1 MTVIKIMLSP
11 QLLQQLGEDIVIQ
24 IDESNLQ
31 ATDERQVSLFCYMAA
46 TIRHLKESGHVRTSE
61 TYACA
66 LRSIQRYLKGKDI
79 GLSLLTDQVTT
90 GYESFLKGTHVS
102 LNTISFYM
110 RILRAVYN
118 RAVKEGIMPDQKP
131 FDPVYTGIAKT
142 VKRAISLS
150 MIRQVKDA
158 TGLTRA
164 QCFARDMFLFSF
176 YTRGMSFVDMALLR
190 KDNLKDG
197 FLVYQRK
204 KTGQTLRVR
213 WKGCIQEI
221 VDRNP
226 SLDGIHLLP
235 IIDKGKKDERKQY
248 QRRQYAVHNALR
260 IVAQQLGLSCRL
272 TMYVARHSW
281 ASIAKELHVPLSVIS
296 DSMGHTSERTTQ
308 IYLNS
313 IDASQIDDANDM
325 ILERILQ

>member
-1 MTVIKIMLSP
+1 MTVIKIELSP
-11 QLLQQLGEDIVIQ
+11 KLLAQLGEDIVIQ

-31 ATDERQVSLFCYMAA
+31 ATAGGQASLFCYMEA
-46 TIRHLKESGHVRTSE
+46 IIQQLKESGHIRTSE
-61 TYACA
+61 TYTCA
-66 LRSIQRYLKGKDI
+66 LRSIRRYLKNKDI
-79 GLSLLTDQVTT
+79 DLGLLTSQVTM
-90 GYESFLKGTHVS
+90 GYESYLKGTHVS

-118 RAVKEGIMPDQKP
+118 RAVKEGIIPDQKP

-150 MIRQVKDA
+150 MIRQIKDA
-158 TGLTRA
+158 SGLTRA

-176 YTRGMSFVDMALLR
+176 YTRGMSFVDMAGL
-190 KDNLKDG
+190 KKINLKDDV
-197 FLVYQRK
+197 LTYQRK
-204 KTGQTLRVR
+204 KTGQTLKVR
-213 WKGCIQEI
+213 WKGCIQDI
-221 VDRNP
+221 IDRNP

-235 IIDKGKKDERKQY
+235 IIDGDKGGERKQY
-248 QRRQYAVHNALR
+248 LKRQFAVDNALR
-260 IVAQQLGLSCRL
+260 KVAERLGLGCHL

-296 DSMGHTSERTTQ
+296 DSMGHTSERITQ

-325 ILERILQ
+325 ILDRILQ